1 MKSIAAACLA
11 LLALAVAPP
20 ASAGPATDK
29 LSTCLVQHT
38 SPADRELLV
47 RWIFAAMASH
57 PGVKDMSAVS
67 PETARKLNRDTG
79 ALFQELIVVRCRAE
93 TTAAFAADGQAAIN
107 GAFEVLGKVATQGLM
122 GDPQVDAFIADM
134 AASLDPAKLAEV
146 LGGAPPAPAAPA
158 AAPAPGN

>member
-1 MKSIAAACLA
+1 MKLVALPCLA
-11 LLALAVAPP
+11 VLSLGIATP
-20 ASAGPATDK
+20 ATAGPATDT

-38 SPADRELLV
+38 SPADRQLLV

-57 PGVKDMSAVS
+57 PDVKDMSAVK
-67 PETARKLNRDTG
+67 PEVARKLNQDTG
-79 ALFQELIVVRCRAE
+79 ALFQELVVVRCRAE

-122 GDPQVDAFIADM
+122 GDPKVDAFIGEM

-146 LGGAPPAPAAPA
+146 FGGPAPAPPAPA
-158 AAPAPGN
+158 PGN

>member
-1 MKSIAAACLA
+1 MKSFAPFCLA
-11 LLALAVAPP
+11 LLSLGIATP
-20 ASAGPATDK
+20 AAAGPATDT

-38 SPADRELLV
+38 SPADRQVLV

-57 PGVKDMSAVS
+57 PDVKDMSAVR
-67 PETARKLNRDTG
+67 PEVARKLNQDTG

-122 GDPQVDAFIADM
+122 GDPKVNAFISEM
-134 AASLDPAKLAEV
+134 AANLDPAKLAEV
-146 LGGAPPAPAAPA
+146 LGDGTAAPAAPA
-158 AAPAPGN
+158 AAPGN